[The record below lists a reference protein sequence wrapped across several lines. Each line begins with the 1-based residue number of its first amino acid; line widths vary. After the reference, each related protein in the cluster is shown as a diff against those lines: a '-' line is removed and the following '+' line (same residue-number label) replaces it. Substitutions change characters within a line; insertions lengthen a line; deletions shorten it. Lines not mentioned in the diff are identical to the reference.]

1 MSEDSVDKPN
11 EYTIFEDKS
20 FNDLMQDIYSNSNEK
35 KAQIERMISV
45 LAPLVT
51 SVNSAEILAPIIKEL
66 FDVSVKN
73 DEQLVKLASV
83 IQRHIATFN
92 KTLKSSAGDEFSLT
106 EEEKRQLLDAAL
118 EDELKHLANS
128 N

>member
-35 KAQIERMISV
+35 KAQIEKMISV

-83 IQRHIATFN
+83 IQRHIATFS